1 MSGQDILT
9 VNGHALKA
17 VGIGNICIEL
27 PNGTMHTKALHKD
40 AIHAPEMAF
49 TLISISQS
57 DDANSSVTFTKAMC
71 TIKDAKG
78 HIMATIPQANGLHHL
93 ATPTN
98 EKKSRHANIAA
109 GKMSISEVHQRLGH
123 ISHTTIKHAIS
134 TGKITGIDL
143 DMDSKPE
150 FCEPCA
156 KAKSIWQPFLK
167 KSAT

>member
-1 MSGQDILT
+1 MHASIAVPATITPQTMSGQDILT

-17 VGIGNICIEL
+17 VGIGDICIEL

-78 HIMATIPQANGLHHL
+78 HIMATIPQAHGLYHL
-93 ATPTN
+93 TTPTN
-98 EKKSRHANIAA
+98 ENKSEHANIAA
-109 GKMSISEVHQRLGH
+109 RKMSIQLREFQSLGSGRVSL
-123 ISHTTIKHAIS
+123 IIINNNLLF
-134 TGKITGIDL
+134 D
-143 DMDSKPE
+143 
-150 FCEPCA
+150 
-156 KAKSIWQPFLK
+156 WFLV
-167 KSAT
+167 SRSNNHLLQ